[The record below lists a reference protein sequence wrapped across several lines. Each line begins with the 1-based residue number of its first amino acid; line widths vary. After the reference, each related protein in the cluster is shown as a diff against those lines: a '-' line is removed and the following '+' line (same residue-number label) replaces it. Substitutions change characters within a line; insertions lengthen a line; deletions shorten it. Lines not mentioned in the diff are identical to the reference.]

1 MGQALKFFDETDWIL
16 AACPFGAYSFSGF
29 IVLLFTSRLLGVMH
43 DLQGV
48 NTLNLL
54 QKSSG
59 GPTDLGF
66 MVINNSY

>member
-1 MGQALKFFDETDWIL
+1 
-16 AACPFGAYSFSGF
+16 
-29 IVLLFTSRLLGVMH
+29 MH

-54 QKSSG
+54 QG
-59 GPTDLGF
+59 ANNLPTDLGY